1 MEDLKTLSRKFMN
14 KTIKSNLKLKRSGM
28 NID

>member
-1 MEDLKTLSRKFMN
+1 MVDLKIFSNKFM
-14 KTIKSNLKLKRSGM
+14 KSNIENNLKLKRSGM